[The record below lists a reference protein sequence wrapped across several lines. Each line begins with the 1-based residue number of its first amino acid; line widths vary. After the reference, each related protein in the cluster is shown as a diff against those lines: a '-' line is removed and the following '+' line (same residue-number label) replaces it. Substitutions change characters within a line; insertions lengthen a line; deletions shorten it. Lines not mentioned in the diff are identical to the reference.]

1 MDIIKRICNGKI
13 VTPNEIIEN
22 GTIVIEGNTI
32 VNIERNKI
40 SPVDLN
46 DIDAAGM
53 WVFPG
58 LIDSHSDAIEQEI
71 QPRPTSVMPVSSA
84 FYELERKLAGQG
96 ITTMYH
102 SLSLNYTES
111 NGNWVRRNHN
121 VEAIIKKIL
130 ELTKEQSLI
139 RNKIHLRYELRNIEG
154 YPVVEELLKRN
165 LIDQV
170 SFMDHTPGKGQ
181 WHDIEIQKKKFM
193 KQLNLT
199 SEEADLHILE
209 LQHDTNL
216 NFDAIKDL
224 ADLAYQMGI
233 PLASHDDDT
242 IEKIKMLE
250 TWKAAISEFPISLEI
265 AEEARRRGFYVVVGA
280 PNLLLGGSHNKNL
293 SSFEAIQAGL
303 VDILCSDYY
312 PGSLLHGIFYL
323 YNRGHDLVDAV
334 KLATLNP
341 AKSLGLA
348 DFTGSIEIGK
358 RADILIIDDEKNQP
372 KLHKTI
378 LDGEVIYQ
386 IQYRNLEKSIVK

>member
-1 MDIIKRICNGKI
+1 MAELKRIYNGKI

-32 VNIERNKI
+32 AGIERDTMTPLN
-40 SPVDLN
+40 SN
-46 DIDAAGM
+46 DIDAGGM
-53 WVFPG
+53 WVLPG

-71 QPRPTSVMPVSSA
+71 QPRPTSIMPVSSA

-102 SLSLNYTES
+102 SLSLYYTEG
-111 NGNWVRRNHN
+111 NGEWVRRNHN
-121 VEAIIKKIL
+121 VEAIIKKIH

-139 RNKIHLRYELRNIEG
+139 RNKIHLRYELRNVEG
-154 YPVVEELLKRN
+154 YPVVEESLKGK
-165 LIDQV
+165 LVDQV

-181 WHDIEIQKKKFM
+181 WHDIETQKKKFM
-193 KQLNLT
+193 KRLNLT
-199 SEEADLHILE
+199 SEEADLHILK
-209 LQHDTNL
+209 LQQDTNL
-216 NFDAIKDL
+216 NFDAINDL

-242 IEKIKMLE
+242 IEKIDMLKV
-250 TWKAAISEFPISLEI
+250 WKAEISEFPISLEI
-265 AEEARRRGFYVVVGA
+265 AKEAKRRGFSVVVGA

-293 SSFEAIQAGL
+293 SSFEAIQAGV

-312 PGSLLHGIFYL
+312 PGSLLQGIFYL
-323 YNRGHDLVDAV
+323 YQNGHKLVDAV

-341 AKSLGLA
+341 AKALGVA
-348 DFTGSIEIGK
+348 DFIGSIEVGK
-358 RADILIIDDEKNQP
+358 RADLLIIGEDNHQP
-372 KLHKTI
+372 KLYKTI

-386 IQYRNLEKSIVK
+386 IQYRNLNKCPS